1 MARVPTTTQR
11 WQRPSLSPWHGGGS
25 DSLEPYSASVCVGSC
40 VVVTLVLTVH
50 MLNLCVVYPAAC
62 VVAMVIL
69 PGLSHAV
76 VTWVLNICAALRVVP
91 FSVHKF

>member
-1 MARVPTTTQR
+1 MVVAVAVWNHTVPQ
-11 WQRPSLSPWHGGGS
+11 
-25 DSLEPYSASVCVGSC
+25 SVSESC